1 MVRRR
6 LIGAAIVAAI
16 AVGIAVPAIATASP
30 RPAATP
36 QSKVLVSSKECA
48 TNRAA
53 GPINFVS
60 PFNFDAS
67 AGIIDVF
74 AAQSLG
80 YFAAECLN
88 VTFTTNSN
96 TATALVSSGVGTISG
111 EGSAADDLYQVA
123 GGLHL
128 TAIATYGDTS
138 DYALLTAP
146 GISSP
151 KALEGKTVAY
161 HTIFPVIL
169 HELLQRAGVNLSKV
183 NFVNDTTYN
192 PTLLDNGTYQGLQ
205 AYQSNEPLELTADH
219 LSYHEYTPAD
229 YKISGTFNV
238 QVVNTTF
245 LKKHPSTVADFL
257 RAELHAF
264 DYCSTHE
271 PGCVSLEGQ
280 AAKAAGVSFD
290 AAHALAEWKIEVNLA
305 LHHHLTGQGI
315 GVESTK
321 EWQPEAKMLTSQH
334 VVKAV
339 PKLATAE
346 DTALAAS
353 LYKGTKLI
361 WPGP

>member
-1 MVRRR
+1 MVRSK
-6 LIGAAIVAAI
+6 LIGAAIAA
-16 AVGIAVPAIATASP
+16 AVVLGFALPACAATSA
-30 RPAATP
+30 RPAAVSP

-48 TNRAA
+48 MNRAA
-53 GPINFVS
+53 GPITFVS

-88 VTFTTNSN
+88 VKFVTNSYD
-96 TATALVSSGVGTISG
+96 ATALVSSGVGTISG

-146 GISSP
+146 GIASP
-151 KALEGKTVAY
+151 KDLEGKVVAY

-169 HELLQRAGVNLSKV
+169 QELLLRAGVDVSKIT
-183 NFVNDTTYN
+183 FVNDTTYN
-192 PTLLDNGTYQGLQ
+192 PTLLNNGTYQGLQ
-205 AYQSNEPLELTADH
+205 AYQSNEPLELKADH
-219 LSYHEYTPAD
+219 LAFHEYTPAD
-229 YKISGTFNV
+229 YKINGTFNV
-238 QVVNTTF
+238 QVANTTF
-245 LKKHPSTVADFL
+245 LKKHPATVADFL

-271 PGCVSLEGQ
+271 AGCVSLEGQ
-280 AAKAAGVSFD
+280 AASAAGGSFS
-290 AAHALAEWKIEVNLA
+290 ASHALAEWKIEVNLA
-305 LHHHLTGQGI
+305 LHHHLAGQGI
-315 GVESTK
+315 GVQSVA
-321 EWQPEAKMLTSQH
+321 EWQPEATLLKNLH

-339 PKLATAE
+339 PKLSTAE

-361 WPGP
+361 WP